1 MKRLLS
7 ALEEPCLS
15 RQRRIWGGRMPRL
28 TTRAPRQTQSC
39 VLCASERL
47 RDVEAPARALYRAR
61 GLRRIGRAEIP
72 VAGEV
77 GNIGYLAQ
85 LVRLPCL
92 SIRTR
97 GTLWT
102 SHRAPLGEEMWNS
115 GNSAE
120 AQRGMRCPGS
130 WTARKN
136 ALEKLRAAPIDFG
149 ARPCDLVQH
158 GFGDAGRE
166 ARANHHSIRMRAK
179 GT

>member
-1 MKRLLS
+1 MFFGHAPTRVT
-7 ALEEPCLS
+7 
-15 RQRRIWGGRMPRL
+15 GR
-28 TTRAPRQTQSC
+28 TFSQTQSC
-39 VLCASERL
+39 ALCASKSLRHAER
-47 RDVEAPARALYRAR
+47 PALALNHAR
-61 GLRRIGRAEIP
+61 NLKGIGRAEIP

-85 LVRLPCL
+85 LMRLPCL
-92 SIRTR
+92 STRAR

-102 SHRAPLGEEMWNS
+102 SHRARLGEEMWNS

-149 ARPCDLVQH
+149 ARPCDLVPAILFNTGLETQ
-158 GFGDAGRE
+158 GEKLVGIITVSG
-166 ARANHHSIRMRAK
+166 
-179 GT
+179 